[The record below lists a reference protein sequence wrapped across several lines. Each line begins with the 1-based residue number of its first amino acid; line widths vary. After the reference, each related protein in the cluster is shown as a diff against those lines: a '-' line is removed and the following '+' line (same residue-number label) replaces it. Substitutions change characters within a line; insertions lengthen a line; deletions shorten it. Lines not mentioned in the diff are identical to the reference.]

1 MSERFTI
8 SRMHAS
14 SKPIFQE
21 WLRYKEQQL
30 RNSDYLR
37 LPRDAM
43 PDLMAKCQALHLLN
57 IHQEPFTR
65 GFLEALVSGLAE
77 VGRMPGGANEVI

>member
-1 MSERFTI
+1 
-8 SRMHAS
+8 
-14 SKPIFQE
+14 
-21 WLRYKEQQL
+21 
-30 RNSDYLR
+30 
-37 LPRDAM
+37 M

-77 VGRMPGGANEVI
+77 VGRMPGGANEVVNKMSRVCRSLPATART